1 MVLGPYI
8 LDKVARI
15 TMTEGDM
22 RSVKVIA
29 GDIFVKLQIIIPKF
43 QNSNKFQTIGSN
55 NAN

>member
-43 QNSNKFQTIGSN
+43 QNSYKFQTIDSN

>member
-8 LDKVARI
+8 LHKVARI

-43 QNSNKFQTIGSN
+43 QNSNKFQTIDSN
-55 NAN
+55 SAN

>member
-29 GDIFVKLQIIIPKF
+29 GHIFVKLQIIIPKF
-43 QNSNKFQTIGSN
+43 QNSNKFQTIDSN

>member
-15 TMTEGDM
+15 TMTERDM
-22 RSVKVIA
+22 RSAKVIA

-43 QNSNKFQTIGSN
+43 QNSNKFQTIDSN

>member
-43 QNSNKFQTIGSN
+43 QNSNKFQTIDSN
-55 NAN
+55 SAN